1 MEKIKS
7 FRIDHL
13 QLDCGI
19 YISRETANTI
29 TFDCRFRK
37 PYLDVPMEPAAMHTI
52 EHLLATVS
60 RNSNIADK
68 VVYVGPMGCCTGF
81 YVVMEKPVVLECFI
95 AHFVGWCAQAL
106 EFEEVPGTLKE
117 ECGNCE
123 FHDLKKA
130 KIYLSMFITQVLSK
144 VPSMYKYINE

>member
-7 FRIDHL
+7 FQIDHL

-81 YVVMEKPVVLECFI
+81 YVVMEKPVVLETFI

-106 EFEEVPGTLKE
+106 EFDYVPGTLKD
-117 ECGNCE
+117 ECGNYE

-130 KIYLSMFITQVLSK
+130 KHYLSMFITQVLSK
-144 VPSMYKYINE
+144 VPSTYKYINE